1 MSKLP
6 ATRTLTFVAITLMAC
21 ACRVFSQ
28 SPEVEVEGVGQ
39 TAIIETIPPSI
50 QSDLETYSSEKYSF
64 NYPNGYTI
72 TLPTQSFPA
81 LTIEKA
87 RNKRME
93 IFQMKDFG
101 DRPWGF
107 SGGETEEEIDGYV
120 PKETLTVGSG
130 DKQYDV
136 WLFYSENDSQTKK
149 ELNAIFDSIVIK

>member
-1 MSKLP
+1 MNKLP

-28 SPEVEVEGVGQ
+28 SPVVEVEGVSQ
-39 TAIIETIPPSI
+39 TAINETIPPSI

-87 RNKRME
+87 RNIRIMRGVDPALDAE
-93 IFQMKDFG
+93 AIRIINSLPDFKPG
-101 DRPWGF
+101 
-107 SGGETEEEIDGYV
+107 
-120 PKETLTVGSG
+120 
-130 DKQYDV
+130 KQRGKAV
-136 WLFYSENDSQTKK
+136 LAQ
-149 ELNAIFDSIVIK
+149 